1 MEESN
6 LRDVLFLIKSTS
18 LRLVVASRELP
29 LDRVIAADEI
39 GFITVERPISSHG

>member
-6 LRDVLFLIKSTS
+6 LRDVLLLIKSTS

-29 LDRVIAADEI
+29 LDRVIAAEI